1 MNRTYDREWYLN
13 RIKKI
18 YEIIPDV
25 AISSD
30 MIAGFC
36 TETEEEHKD
45 TLSIM
50 KESNYSMSYMFY
62 YSERPRT
69 KAERNL
75 EDDVP
80 LEVKKRRL
88 SEIIRL
94 QSQISFAHN
103 KKDIGKVFEVL
114 IEGDSKK
121 SDDDFKGRNSQN
133 KVIIFPK
140 KSGLSIGDYAMV
152 KVLDTTSATLIGEI
166 YKA

>member
-1 MNRTYDREWYLN
+1 
-13 RIKKI
+13 
-18 YEIIPDV
+18 
-25 AISSD
+25 

-50 KESNYSMSYMFY
+50 EIANYSMSYMFY

-69 KAERNL
+69 RAEKKFV
-75 EDDVP
+75 DDVP
-80 LEVKKRRL
+80 LKVKKRRL

-94 QSQISFAHN
+94 QSQISFNHN
-103 KKDIGKVFEVL
+103 KKDIGKIFEVL

-121 SDDDFKGRNSQN
+121 SDQDFKGRNSQN

-140 KSGLSIGDYAMV
+140 TPDLKIGDYANV
-152 KVLDTTSATLIGEI
+152 KVLDITSATLIGELV
-166 YKA
+166 